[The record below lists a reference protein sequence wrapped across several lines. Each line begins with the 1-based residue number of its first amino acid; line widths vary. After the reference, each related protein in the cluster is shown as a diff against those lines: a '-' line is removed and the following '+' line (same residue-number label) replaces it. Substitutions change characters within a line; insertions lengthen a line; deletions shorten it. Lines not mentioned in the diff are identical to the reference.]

1 MCTFCFSLYWPPIC
15 QPCIAVHMVIS
26 IEGLYWVFW
35 IYRAKQGKKTKTKA
49 VGGQSCQSGPTA
61 TYLVYCRL
69 GRKRVGGR
77 GGDWQLDLLV
87 SRSSVFE
94 LWLGREAI
102 ELMEQLASLGNY
114 QLRLCFPARSR
125 TEEIE
130 GIWSFLLHFEFRRYS
145 FLCVAKAIYLT
156 MVLVIH
162 YLANSVR

>member
-15 QPCIAVHMVIS
+15 QPCIAVRMVIS

-49 VGGQSCQSGPTA
+49 VGAVVPIGTDC
-61 TYLVYCRL
+61 YLPGL
-69 GRKRVGGR
+69 LPIGEEAG

-125 TEEIE
+125 TEKEIE
-130 GIWSFLLHFEFRRYS
+130 GIWSLFFHFEFRRYS
-145 FLCVAKAIYLT
+145 SLCVAKAIYLT

>member
-69 GRKRVGGR
+69 GRKRVGG
-77 GGDWQLDLLV
+77 GGLTTGFIGQPVIGLWAMAWSWSDRVNGTTRVPWKLSTSVVFPGSIKNRRNWRNLILSFTFWISQIFFPLCCKSYILDNG
-87 SRSSVFE
+87 SSDTLSCE
-94 LWLGREAI
+94 
-102 ELMEQLASLGNY
+102 
-114 QLRLCFPARSR
+114 
-125 TEEIE
+125 
-130 GIWSFLLHFEFRRYS
+130 
-145 FLCVAKAIYLT
+145 
-156 MVLVIH
+156 
-162 YLANSVR
+162 